1 MEISRLSQ
9 RYRVRRLTAADVDAI
24 YELSR
29 ENPLFYQCCPPFVT
43 KESILNDMAAL
54 PPRTSRDRKYY
65 LGYFQGEKLIAVLD
79 LILGYPNAATA
90 FIGLFMMAKSE
101 QGQGAGSRIITEC
114 AAFLREEH
122 FHSIRLAY
130 AKGNPQSRAFWKKN
144 QFTETGIVSQ
154 EATYTAVIM
163 QRVL

>member
-29 ENPLFYQCCPPFVT
+29 ENPLFYQYCPPFVT

-54 PPRTSRDRKYY
+54 PPRMPRDRKYY

-101 QGQGAGSRIITEC
+101 QGQGAGSRIITDC

>member
-29 ENPLFYQCCPPFVT
+29 ENPLFYQYCPPFVT
-43 KESILNDMAAL
+43 KESILNDMTAL
-54 PPRTSRDRKYY
+54 PPRTPRNRKYY
-65 LGYFQGEKLIAVLD
+65 LGYFQEEKLIAVLD

-122 FHSIRLAY
+122 FHFIRLAY

>member
-24 YELSR
+24 YALSR
-29 ENPLFYQCCPPFVT
+29 ENPLFYQYCPPFVT

-54 PPRTSRDRKYY
+54 PPRTPRDCKYY
-65 LGYFQGEKLIAVLD
+65 LGYFREEKLIAVLD

-101 QGQGAGSRIITEC
+101 QGQGAGSRIITDC

>member
-29 ENPLFYQCCPPFVT
+29 ENPLFYQYCPPFVT
-43 KESILNDMAAL
+43 KESILNDMA
-54 PPRTSRDRKYY
+54 
-65 LGYFQGEKLIAVLD
+65 GEKLIAVLD

-122 FHSIRLAY
+122 FHFIRLAY

>member
-29 ENPLFYQCCPPFVT
+29 ENPLFYQYCPPFVT

-54 PPRTSRDRKYY
+54 PPRTPRDR
-65 LGYFQGEKLIAVLD
+65 
-79 LILGYPNAATA
+79 ILGYPNAATA

-101 QGQGAGSRIITEC
+101 QGQGAGSRIITDC

-122 FHSIRLAY
+122 FHFIRLAY

>member
-29 ENPLFYQCCPPFVT
+29 ENPLFYQYCPPFVT
-43 KESILNDMAAL
+43 KESILNDMTAL
-54 PPRTSRDRKYY
+54 PPRTPRDRKYY
-65 LGYFQGEKLIAVLD
+65 PGYFQGEKLIAVLD

-101 QGQGAGSRIITEC
+101 QGQGAGSRIITDC

>member
-1 MEISRLSQ
+1 MEIRRLSQ

-24 YELSR
+24 YALSR
-29 ENPLFYQCCPPFVT
+29 ENPLFYQYCPPFVT
-43 KESILNDMAAL
+43 KESILNDMTAL
-54 PPRTSRDRKYY
+54 PPRTPRDRKYY
-65 LGYFQGEKLIAVLD
+65 LGYFQEEKLIAVLD

-101 QGQGAGSRIITEC
+101 QGQGAGSRIITDC

>member
-24 YELSR
+24 YALSR
-29 ENPLFYQCCPPFVT
+29 ENPLFYQYCPPFVT
-43 KESILNDMAAL
+43 KESILNDMTAL
-54 PPRTSRDRKYY
+54 PPRTPRDRKYY
-65 LGYFQGEKLIAVLD
+65 LGYFQEEKLIAVLD